1 MAPDD
6 RDRTFEKALAR
17 HLRYIAPSDVDSA
30 APGSPLAMPCPD
42 AEILAAYHDGSLS
55 AEERALWKQHVLAC
69 ESCQVVL
76 EHLATPLDVPVAIES
91 REPSL
96 ATAAQAQPRLQ
107 QPAASPARAAAP
119 PPVAMI
125 RPRKTHFRW
134 LAPAGAIAA
143 GLLAFA
149 VYRESRPVPAPE
161 GSRVEIA
168 ENRSPA
174 AATAPT
180 EAPPSAAAD
189 AKQVLPNAQSSGA
202 APQKK
207 AKDLAPNL
215 DLAVNGLA
223 SKVDGL
229 RDEQRSRAQLTQQAP
244 LQYAPGRS
252 AGPRV
257 SQQQQQSQMLSPALV
272 DGKPRETKKA
282 KEETDRELAAEGKA
296 LAAKIAP
303 PPAPQPLPSDQPSF
317 VGGDSFAPAS
327 PRKPSAAAQNGVS
340 KARAAA
346 AGDAGQVSTAQAVAV
361 EPSVGNATQTVAVE
375 SSAAASALMM
385 QAVAKQGPLMFGP
398 PTGDALWR
406 VGPAGSIE
414 RSADNGASWNL
425 QSSGVA
431 ADLTTG
437 FALSARVCW
446 VVGSSGTI
454 LRTTD
459 GGAHWIKIGSPV
471 NSAIIGIRATD
482 AFHATI
488 SFIDDPKTGE
498 IKSFKTADGGVNW
511 SPAAS
516 E

>member
-17 HLRYIAPSDVDSA
+17 HLRYIAPSEADSPALGSSA
-30 APGSPLAMPCPD
+30 AMSCPD

-69 ESCQVVL
+69 ESCQLVL
-76 EHLATPLDVPVAIES
+76 EHLATPLDVPVAAES
-91 REPSL
+91 HEPIL
-96 ATAAQAQPRLQ
+96 ATAALTQPRLQ

-119 PPVAMI
+119 PPVAVI
-125 RPRKTHFRW
+125 RPRKTLFRW

-149 VYRESRPVPAPE
+149 VYRESRPAPE
-161 GSRVEIA
+161 ANRVEIA

-180 EAPPSAAAD
+180 EAAPSAAAD
-189 AKQVLPNAQSSGA
+189 AKQALPSAQSSGA

-215 DLAVNGLA
+215 DWEVNGLA

-282 KEETDRELAAEGKA
+282 KEESDRELAAEGKA
-296 LAAKIAP
+296 LAAKIAS
-303 PPAPQPLPSDQPSF
+303 PPAPQPLPSDQPRF
-317 VGGDSFAPAS
+317 VGADSFAPAS
-327 PRKPSAAAQNGVS
+327 PPKPSAAAQNGVS

-375 SSAAASALMM
+375 ASAAASALMM
-385 QAVAKQGPLMFGP
+385 QAVAKQGPPMFGP

-414 RSADNGASWNL
+414 RSADNGASWNP
-425 QSSGVA
+425 QSSGVT

-446 VVGSSGTI
+446 VVGGSGTI

-459 GGAHWIKIGSPV
+459 GGTRWIKIGSPV
-471 NSAIIGIRATD
+471 NAAIIGIRATD

-511 SPAAS
+511 SPAAN